1 MRGKQ
6 TAIERLILVGELK
19 MRTIKTLILSAAVA
33 LATVCG
39 PAFAQYPERPV
50 EFVVPWPPGDIE
62 DTLTRMIS
70 DAFRKE
76 TGVPASTVNIKGG
89 GGLVGATHVFNQ
101 PADGYTVGAFT
112 GNILS
117 AHIIRGNATYD
128 RAEFEPLAVIIGYG
142 QVLAAKAD
150 APFNNLSELAEYA
163 KSNDVTLGAL
173 GLNGPPALQTLRAAK
188 ELGFEY
194 KNIATYDEATCQLLA
209 NGEVDIM
216 IGGATLRP
224 CLVGGDAKG
233 IATLTVARIPIYPDV
248 PTLDEQVPGI
258 ATPGWTGLF
267 VRKDTPQEARDVI
280 ARIAKEVV
288 ESDEAQEIAA
298 RVGAVVQWMPKEEAD
313 VFIDNFY
320 NRFNSL
326 LGN

>member
-1 MRGKQ
+1 MTNWKS
-6 TAIERLILVGELK
+6 
-19 MRTIKTLILSAAVA
+19 ILSAAAVA
-33 LATVCG
+33 IAATTGAAV
-39 PAFAQYPERPV
+39 AEYPERPV

-62 DTLTRMIS
+62 DTITRMIS
-70 DAFRKE
+70 EAFRKE

-112 GNILS
+112 GNIVS
-117 AHIIRGNATYD
+117 AHIIRGNASYD

-142 QVLAAKAD
+142 QVLAADAE
-150 APFNNLSELAEYA
+150 APFNTMAELAEYA
-163 KSNDVTLGAL
+163 KTNEVTLGVL
-173 GLNGPPALQTLRAAK
+173 GLNGPPALQTLKAADAM
-188 ELGFEY
+188 GFEFT
-194 KNIATYDEATCQLLA
+194 NVATYDEATCQLLA

-224 CLVGGDAKG
+224 CMVSGEAKG
-233 IATLTVARIPIYPDV
+233 IAALTVARIPIYSDV
-248 PTLDEQVPGI
+248 ATLDEQLPGV

-288 ESDEAQEIAA
+288 ESDEAQEVAA
-298 RVGAVVQWMPKEEAD
+298 RVGAVVQWMPKDEAEG
-313 VFIDNFY
+313 FIDDFY
-320 NRFNSL
+320 NRFNTL